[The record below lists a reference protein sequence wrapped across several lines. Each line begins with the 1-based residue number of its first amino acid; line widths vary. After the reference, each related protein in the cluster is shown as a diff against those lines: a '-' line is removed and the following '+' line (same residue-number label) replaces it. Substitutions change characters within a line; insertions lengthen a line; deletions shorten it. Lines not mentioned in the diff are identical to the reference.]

1 MLKTFLEN
9 RVCEFVKSTDVAWFY
24 RDTKHN
30 PADLS
35 TRPKNFENFQENLF
49 WWTDAN
55 FFKKTIMNKKDNL
68 INGKS
73 EEILLHVLITKNTYE
88 RQKV

>member
-1 MLKTFLEN
+1 
-9 RVCEFVKSTDVAWFY
+9 
-24 RDTKHN
+24 
-30 PADLS
+30 
-35 TRPKNFENFQENLF
+35 
-49 WWTDAN
+49 
-55 FFKKTIMNKKDNL
+55 MNKKDNL